1 MLAYLRICAENH
13 LYKDMNC
20 LLIKKKKEYFSKY
33 GKKCAE
39 LLYVRDRCNLF
50 SF

>member
-1 MLAYLRICAENH
+1 MCRKSPLQRYELFIN
-13 LYKDMNC
+13 L
-20 LLIKKKKEYFSKY
+20 KKEDYFSKY
-33 GKKCAE
+33 GKKCTE

>member
-1 MLAYLRICAENH
+1 MLACLRICAENH

-20 LLIKKKKEYFSKY
+20 LLIKKKEYFSKY